1 LEKFNRGGTL
11 LASKSLDTN
20 KASAAKWARNML
32 SIGIHFEKVLAY
44 AKTWLTEDELEQI
57 AEDIKKEAH

>member
-1 LEKFNRGGTL
+1 M
-11 LASKSLDTN
+11 ASKSLDTN